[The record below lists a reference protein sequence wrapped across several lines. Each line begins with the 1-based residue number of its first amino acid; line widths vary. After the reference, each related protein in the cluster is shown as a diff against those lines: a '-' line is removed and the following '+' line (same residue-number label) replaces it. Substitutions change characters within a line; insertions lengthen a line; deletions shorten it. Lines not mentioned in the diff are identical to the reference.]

1 MKIKNKIVA
10 KFQEGGAMPESAPA
24 EQAPEQAPAGGG
36 GTPAEGGGQ
45 DPISQLLQLAT
56 QAIDGQDCEA
66 AMAVCQGFV
75 QLVQAQAGG
84 GGAGASGAAPAGE
97 PVYKKGGKIVKR
109 V

>member
-24 EQAPEQAPAGGG
+24 EQAPEQAPEKA
-36 GTPAEGGGQ
+36 PAEGGGQ

>member
-24 EQAPEQAPAGGG
+24 EQTPEQAPEKA
-36 GTPAEGGGQ
+36 PAEGGGQ

-56 QAIDGQDCEA
+56 QAIDGQNCEA

>member
-24 EQAPEQAPAGGG
+24 EQAPKQAPEQA
-36 GTPAEGGGQ
+36 PAEGGGQ

>member
-24 EQAPEQAPAGGG
+24 EQAPKQAPEQA
-36 GTPAEGGGQ
+36 PAEGGGQ

-84 GGAGASGAAPAGE
+84 GGAGGSGAAPAGE

>member
-24 EQAPEQAPAGGG
+24 EQAPKQA
-36 GTPAEGGGQ
+36 PAEGGGQ
-45 DPISQLLQLAT
+45 DPIPQLLPLAT

-84 GGAGASGAAPAGE
+84 GGAGESGAAPAGE

>member
-24 EQAPEQAPAGGG
+24 EQTPEQAPEKA
-36 GTPAEGGGQ
+36 PAEGGGQ

>member
-24 EQAPEQAPAGGG
+24 EQAPKQAPEQA
-36 GTPAEGGGQ
+36 PAEGGGQ

-56 QAIDGQDCEA
+56 QAIDGQDCKA